1 MKVANKNINITLQPI
16 PLDNRIRLSSINLIN
31 LPLDILLLNGIILL
45 SLNLLLLG

>member
-31 LPLDILLLNGIILL
+31 LPLDILLLIGIILI
-45 SLNLLLLG
+45 SLIIIIG